1 MLSFLFRYLMVV
13 GDEEVKLLLEAFQM
27 SVSACLA
34 QPACRVLRA
43 QMAGRL
49 LSVPQSRSLQARSH
63 ACPITLA
70 PQPPRRVLV

>member
-1 MLSFLFRYLMVV
+1 MVV

-34 QPACRVLRA
+34 QPGAAVLRA

-49 LSVPQSRSLQARSH
+49 LSVPQSRSLQARTQLLTD
-63 ACPITLA
+63 ALMPCVGLLTGW
-70 PQPPRRVLV
+70 QGECVRVAL